1 MTRSWTDP
9 RTGKR
14 WHIDVVLS
22 PPGRGPAPGRG
33 SPAESGSSLVFDSS
47 DGSFSL
53 PTEDASRLEALEDE
67 KLAELLDA
75 AKSGSSPHA
84 DLRDSEGKEENPE
97 GTRVRGKGQA
107 SPSAVGRES
116 QPHQDPAKKGDTD
129 KN

>member
-14 WHIDVVLS
+14 WHIDVVLA
-22 PPGRGPAPGRG
+22 PQGRGPVPGQGG
-33 SPAESGSSLVFDSS
+33 SAESGSALVFDSS

-75 AKSGSSPHA
+75 AKSGSAPHA
-84 DLRDSEGKEENPE
+84 DLRDSEGKARNAE
-97 GTRVRGKGQA
+97 GSRVRGKGEA

-116 QPHQDPAKKGDTD
+116 QPHLDPAKRGDPD
-129 KN
+129 RK